1 MGGRPPG
8 YQLPPDHFQRVKQML
23 TPDWAQKNETNNAH
37 NGYCLAILVQF
48 VHQGCAS
55 ACMVNFHFDDYKPCP
70 FQNAVKKTQTKTC
83 KCMYGYFKDTFPKYQ
98 LGLTTRI

>member
-1 MGGRPPG
+1 MGGRSPG

-23 TPDWAQKNETNNAH
+23 TPDWAQKNETNNVH

-55 ACMVNFHFDDYKPCP
+55 ACMGNFHFDNYKPFP
-70 FQNAVKKTQTKTC
+70 FQNTVEKPETKTC
-83 KCMYGYFKDTFPKYQ
+83 KMYVWLFQRCFSTIPA
-98 LGLTTRI
+98 